1 MGHWNCRSRRLV
13 RALVACALGAVLAA
27 AGGVAPA
34 GAATLPPGFQET
46 TVFSGLTAPTAV
58 RFAPDGRVFVAE
70 KSGLIKVFDGLSDS
84 SASVYADLRTNV
96 HDFWDRGMLGLA
108 LHPQFPTVDR
118 VYVLYT
124 YDAPPG
130 RTAPVF
136 GDACADATGKGCVVT
151 GQLSWLDS
159 SGTEHPMIRDWC
171 QQYPSHSIGSLAFGA
186 DGALYATAG
195 DGASF
200 NWADYGQEGNPCGDP
215 PGAIGGAM
223 TPPTAEGGALRSQDV
238 RTAADPTTLDG
249 AVLRLDPMTG
259 AALAD
264 NPMASSTDPN
274 RARIIA
280 YGLRNPFRMTIRPG
294 TSEVWLGDVGW
305 GTWEEINR
313 VVDPRDAVVENFGW
327 PCYEGA
333 NTQGS
338 YDGLNLNLCESL
350 YSANT
355 HTAPYYAYRHGS
367 TVIPNEQCP
376 VTRDP
381 PWRGRRS
388 GSTPGARI
396 PPNTTAR
403 SSSPT
408 TRAAASG

>member
-1 MGHWNCRSRRLV
+1 M
-13 RALVACALGAVLAA
+13 
-27 AGGVAPA
+27 
-34 GAATLPPGFQET
+34 
-46 TVFSGLTAPTAV
+46 TA
-58 RFAPDGRVFVAE
+58 
-70 KSGLIKVFDGLSDS
+70 
-84 SASVYADLRTNV
+84 
-96 HDFWDRGMLGLA
+96 
-108 LHPQFPTVDR
+108 
-118 VYVLYT
+118 
-124 YDAPPG
+124 
-130 RTAPVF
+130 
-136 GDACADATGKGCVVT
+136 
-151 GQLSWLDS
+151 
-159 SGTEHPMIRDWC
+159 
-171 QQYPSHSIGSLAFGA
+171 
-186 DGALYATAG
+186 
-195 DGASF
+195 
-200 NWADYGQEGNPCGDP
+200 
-215 PGAIGGAM
+215 
-223 TPPTAEGGALRSQDV
+223 PTAEGGALRSQDV

-350 YSANT
+350 YAANT